1 VLPWSRSK
9 RGASRVRRIV
19 SRDRRLTDTFANAA
33 INRGGSYTH
42 GNGQMV
48 QRGQALRLH
57 HAGRGGPRP
66 VRPPVRVAADG
77 PLKEGAR
84 VSFGAEQG
92 DKGPKAVNVREL

>member
-1 VLPWSRSK
+1 MPTGTVKWFNEDK
-9 RGASRVRRIV
+9 
-19 SRDRRLTDTFANAA
+19 
-33 INRGGSYTH
+33 
-42 GNGQMV
+42 
-48 QRGQALRLH
+48 LRLH